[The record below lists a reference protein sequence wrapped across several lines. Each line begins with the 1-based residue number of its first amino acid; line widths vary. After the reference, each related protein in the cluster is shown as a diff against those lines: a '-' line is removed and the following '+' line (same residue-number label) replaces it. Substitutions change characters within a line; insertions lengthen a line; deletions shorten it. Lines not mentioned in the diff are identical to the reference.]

1 MLSAIAPFAVEN
13 GLVAANGGST
23 SVRIY
28 NINTDSVVEATIETE
43 NGEVLYDGDAAI
55 DGVPG
60 TSAPVIENFAK
71 TVAVRQRNFCR
82 PAKRRRRSMAWK

>member
-1 MLSAIAPFAVEN
+1 MNPESPLVDYKSNCGNMLSAIAPFAVEN

-43 NGEVLYDGDAAI
+43 NGEVLDDGDAAI
-55 DGVPG
+55 NGVPEI
-60 TSAPVIENFAK
+60 P
-71 TVAVRQRNFCR
+71 
-82 PAKRRRRSMAWK
+82 RRS